1 MLRARISLARRLW
14 VRFSTTH
21 IQPIDAFATTVYVV
35 LNGAYT
41 IHICDRTRNA
51 GPLSVISQSEDA
63 RQTMGKNCKFP
74 RRKASR
80 PARLSRDD
88 AELLALGRQFD
99 AALAKLLSLQMR
111 NAAVDRIEAF
121 LARME
126 PIERAILTIPA
137 DSIAGAAVKARVAAH
152 VVSNYWDVP
161 LDQLDLDAR
170 AFRLLVEAV
179 CNVAGT
185 SLPFPSDV
193 GTTQVAH
200 RAGRTT
206 GTQKA

>member
-1 MLRARISLARRLW
+1 MGGRAYGS
-14 VRFSTTH
+14 
-21 IQPIDAFATTVYVV
+21 
-35 LNGAYT
+35 
-41 IHICDRTRNA
+41 
-51 GPLSVISQSEDA
+51 GPLSVISQSKDG
-63 RQTMGKNCKFP
+63 RRTVGKNHKFL

-80 PARLSRDD
+80 AARRRRDD

-99 AALAKLLSLQMR
+99 AALTKLLSLQMCDTG
-111 NAAVDRIEAF
+111 AVDRIEAF
-121 LARME
+121 LAGME

-137 DSIAGAAVKARVAAH
+137 DGIAGVAVKARVAAY

-185 SLPFPSDV
+185 SLPFPSDPSK
-193 GTTQVAH
+193 AH
-200 RAGRTT
+200 APSEKFGEAVLR
-206 GTQKA
+206 

>member
-1 MLRARISLARRLW
+1 
-14 VRFSTTH
+14 
-21 IQPIDAFATTVYVV
+21 
-35 LNGAYT
+35 
-41 IHICDRTRNA
+41 
-51 GPLSVISQSEDA
+51 
-63 RQTMGKNCKFP
+63 MGKNYNCL
-74 RRKASR
+74 RRRASR
-80 PARLSRDD
+80 AGRQRRDD

-111 NAAVDRIEAF
+111 DADAVDRIEAF

-137 DSIAGAAVKARVAAH
+137 NSIAGVAVKARVAAH

-179 CNVAGT
+179 CNVAGA
-185 SLPFPSDV
+185 SLPFLSDPGTAQAPSDDLSGV
-193 GTTQVAH
+193 EL
-200 RAGRTT
+200 R
-206 GTQKA
+206 

>member
-41 IHICDRTRNA
+41 IHICDQTCNA

-80 PARLSRDD
+80 PARPSRDD

-185 SLPFPSDV
+185 SLPFPTDV
-193 GTTQVAH
+193 GTTH
-200 RAGRTT
+200 TPSDDLSGT
-206 GTQKA
+206 GLR